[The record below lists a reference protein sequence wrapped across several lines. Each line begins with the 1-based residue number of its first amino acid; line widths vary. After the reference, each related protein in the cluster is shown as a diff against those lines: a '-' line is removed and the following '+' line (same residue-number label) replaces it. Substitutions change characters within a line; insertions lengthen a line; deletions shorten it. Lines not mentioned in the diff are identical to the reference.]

1 MMQYY
6 QRMYGEAFID
16 LCERSLAR
24 MDDNSNDNNSSS
36 DGGGGGTIIGISSP
50 GVSAHYYMHRLVL
63 YSMPGSGKSLVE
75 YSMRIHAARVAS
87 RGINVN
93 CIVPGVTKTD
103 KWIRLS
109 QKRGL
114 GDDPTELM
122 KGVIEWTH

>member
-1 MMQYY
+1 MTQYY

-50 GVSAHYYMHRLVL
+50 GVSAHYYMNRLVL

-75 YSMRIHAARVAS
+75 YSMRIHAGRVAS

-93 CIVPGVTKTD
+93 C
-103 KWIRLS
+103 L
-109 QKRGL
+109 
-114 GDDPTELM
+114 
-122 KGVIEWTH
+122 